1 MIIDAHQHYWN
12 LDTGRYDWLTPDL
25 AAIYRNFGPADLEPM
40 LAAAGVDATIVVQA
54 ARTLDDTDSMLA
66 QSDVHDFIAAVV
78 GWLPLTDTAASE
90 RLLDETYL
98 DHPKYRGVRHL
109 NHDEADPDWLVRP
122 DVIQSLRLLE
132 SKGLVF
138 DVVALYPLHLGH
150 VPTLAAACP
159 GLRIVI
165 DHLAKPPIASGD
177 LTAWKADLAT
187 SATHDNVVAK
197 VSGLGTEVGA
207 DDWSATDLV
216 ECVSHAIDVLGPDRL
231 MFGSDWPVAELA
243 GDYAQVFDETC
254 SVLDQLGIDGDD
266 RAAIMGG
273 TAASVYNIG
282 EVTS

>member
-122 DVIQSLRLLE
+122 DVIQSLRILE

-216 ECVSHAIDVLGPDRL
+216 ECVGHAIDVFGPDRL

-243 GDYAQVFDETC
+243 SDYAQVFDETC

-282 EVTS
+282 DVTS